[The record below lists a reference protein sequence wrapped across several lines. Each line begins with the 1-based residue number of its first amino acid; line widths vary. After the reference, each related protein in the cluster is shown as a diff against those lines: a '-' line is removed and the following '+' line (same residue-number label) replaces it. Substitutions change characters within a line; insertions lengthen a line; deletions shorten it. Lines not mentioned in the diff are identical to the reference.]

1 MEEREG
7 DPRMPASVMT
17 ATLQSHLSVEQAM
30 LQAALCL
37 EDFSSQI
44 VEQHNRLEKELILQP
59 MTISRTEK
67 EKILMK
73 CSINSV
79 RVSIAA
85 KQADKTESILGH
97 KFMHLIMMQAER
109 DDTSFL
115 FTNFH
120 TEQTYKHKFVDFVI
134 PFMEEIDKEIN
145 EMKPLVNARERFVVE
160 EFLKNV

>member
-1 MEEREG
+1 
-7 DPRMPASVMT
+7 
-17 ATLQSHLSVEQAM
+17 
-30 LQAALCL
+30 
-37 EDFSSQI
+37 
-44 VEQHNRLEKELILQP
+44 

-73 CSINSV
+73 CSINFV
-79 RVSIAA
+79 RETS
-85 KQADKTESILGH
+85 GG
-97 KFMHLIMMQAER
+97 
-109 DDTSFL
+109 DDISFL

-145 EMKPLVNARERFVVE
+145 EMKPLVNARECFVVE